1 MPWLGRV
8 SSATAART
16 ANAGTMG
23 ARRRTGPDQ
32 AQTSR
37 FARRVAPT
45 LRHAGWRLERV
56 LTDDGNEFQSDF
68 RAAIEA
74 LGARHT
80 NIRAG
85 RPQTNGHVERPH
97 RTIPEECWPQ
107 PSHGFSTCATA
118 ACNASSTARNLPHS
132 GPACVQSRS
141 AASGR
146 RGEVRRGPTDGVVLT
161 RASAADPWQARARPS
176 DTRNATR
183 ARLRLCP
190 TACPTD
196 PEFPITKPKR
206 AGIIIRRSQVRV
218 LSPASHGHFEARA
231 ARAYRD
237 LHRGRPIEGRH
248 VRRRCH
254 GCRSRDGVTARAGT
268 VGPTARPPGGAGA
281 MGRGRRGGR
290 ASAGFRR
297 YPAADVSPGPG
308 GRNIPGSIRRHARGG
323 RRVWRAKSR
332 FAAPRATARASAR
345 TGGCQSAR
353 APAAPRR
360 DPSGE
365 RARPRSAST
374 TAP

>member
-190 TACPTD
+190 TACPT
-196 PEFPITKPKR
+196 
-206 AGIIIRRSQVRV
+206 
-218 LSPASHGHFEARA
+218 
-231 ARAYRD
+231 
-237 LHRGRPIEGRH
+237 
-248 VRRRCH
+248 
-254 GCRSRDGVTARAGT
+254 
-268 VGPTARPPGGAGA
+268 
-281 MGRGRRGGR
+281 
-290 ASAGFRR
+290 
-297 YPAADVSPGPG
+297 
-308 GRNIPGSIRRHARGG
+308 
-323 RRVWRAKSR
+323 
-332 FAAPRATARASAR
+332 
-345 TGGCQSAR
+345 
-353 APAAPRR
+353 
-360 DPSGE
+360 
-365 RARPRSAST
+365 ARPRRAEHPRQHPQKPVRGTACHSSRFSQDRGMPKRTSSGST
-374 TAP
+374 STRSERRTSSTSFGIHHRAVKA